1 MKPLVYPVVNLNG
14 NDADDLLKQT
24 MGVLDHVRALQG
36 AMINASD
43 LVHGRNFQ
51 HLIHGDDWY
60 QHEHVVGKARDA
72 WRERIRWL
80 ETLEHDLT
88 NMALDIQR
96 QKRERE
102 RA

>member
-24 MGVLDHVRALQG
+24 MGVLDHVRALQE
-36 AMINASD
+36 AMGKASD
-43 LVHGRNFQ
+43 LTHGRNFQ
-51 HLIHGDDWY
+51 HLIQGDDWY
-60 QHEHVVGKARDA
+60 NHERVVGEAQTA
-72 WRERIRWL
+72 WGDRRRWL
-80 ETLEHDLT
+80 ATLEHDLT